1 MNKVNISLSPKG
13 SQEWSIE
20 KRYLHVTTIS
30 REIPSVCSSSNGI
43 FSNLVI
49 NGLSESTLWLFLH
62 LGQSSARQYYVSM
75 LKLLQL
81 KSPGAFLQ
89 EAQSLFFISE
99 LLAHI
104 MKSVKLKGI
113 SKP

>member
-1 MNKVNISLSPKG
+1 MTIFAFRSVFCTSVLCFDA
-13 SQEWSIE
+13 Q
-20 KRYLHVTTIS
+20 TTAA
-30 REIPSVCSSSNGI
+30 E
-43 FSNLVI
+43 
-49 NGLSESTLWLFLH
+49 ES
-62 LGQSSARQYYVSM
+62 
-75 LKLLQL
+75 
-81 KSPGAFLQ
+81 GAFLQ